1 MAKRKKSRDVSLDEL
16 DPFDLDATPENADL
30 VRRGLAKLDKKRL
43 VWSGVLAAI
52 EGRLSPI
59 NASATMAGTGTMTA
73 TAQVIRSPRG
83 VHRPLPKQPTGP
95 LNLIQGSMADVVY
108 RILSDA
114 GRPISYEEL
123 KNEISKTALADKIND
138 IDRPHYGAVQ
148 RLKEKG
154 YCVTHN
160 GRIATPEN
168 LKKFLEEVAAG
179 RAVDIVVRRMRNRWA
194 DAVVA
199 FLDTRPE
206 GATSREIYEHLR
218 AIPEFKEGTRN
229 YHNSYVFTLLSK
241 MHRKL
246 KMLERDNQGRYRPV
260 IGNGA
265 AYASADGHQLDAE
278 DIEAAKEAS
287 VVH

>member
-1 MAKRKKSRDVSLDEL
+1 MAKRKKSRDVSLDNL
-16 DPFDLDATPENADL
+16 NPLDLDATPENADL
-30 VRRGLAKLDKKRL
+30 VRRGLATLDKKRL
-43 VWSGVLAAI
+43 IWGGILAALEKQLGI
-52 EGRLSPI
+52 
-59 NASATMAGTGTMTA
+59 SAEPA
-73 TAQVIRSPRG
+73 TAERPTVTRQVIRTPRG
-83 VHRPLPKQPTGP
+83 VHRALPKEPTGP
-95 LNLIQGSMADVVY
+95 LNVIQGSMADVVY

-154 YCVTHN
+154 YCLTHN

-194 DAVVA
+194 DAVVG

-218 AIPEFKEGTRN
+218 TIPEFKEGTRN

-260 IGNGA
+260 NIGNGA
-265 AYASADGHQLDAE
+265 AHVSADGHQLDAE
-278 DIEAAKEAS
+278 SIQTAKEAS